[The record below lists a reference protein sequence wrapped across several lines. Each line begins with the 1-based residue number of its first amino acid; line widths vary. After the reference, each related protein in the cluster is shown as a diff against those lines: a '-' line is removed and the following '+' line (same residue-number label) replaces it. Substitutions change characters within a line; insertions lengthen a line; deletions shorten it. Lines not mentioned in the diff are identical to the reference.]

1 MGFQVVPSSE
11 THRASGEVG
20 AADAPGM
27 APGSEPTAISESC
40 TCVTD
45 SMASA
50 AGVAGRAPRNQ
61 WMPSDELQ
69 EAAVSTVGL
78 GVAVGDGD
86 AAPDEPGKAPAEP
99 EAEGDLEDLV
109 GLAVGLLD
117 PEAEA
122 VGEGEGEGEGE
133 GVASSTDV
141 RVWLPTATR
150 PLP

>member
-1 MGFQVVPSSE
+1 
-11 THRASGEVG
+11 
-20 AADAPGM
+20 
-27 APGSEPTAISESC
+27 
-40 TCVTD
+40 
-45 SMASA
+45 MASD
-50 AGVAGRAPRNQ
+50 AGVAGRVLRNQ

-69 EAAVSTVGL
+69 EAAVSTAGL

-86 AAPDEPGKAPAEP
+86 AAPDAPDEAPAEP

-109 GLAVGLLD
+109 GLAVGFLG

-133 GVASSTDV
+133 GVASSAGV